1 MPNSSFG
8 QGYSPGVVERL
19 AGFVDRSATEVAVER
34 DNRAKGPSQMSLVW
48 TASES
53 SIWIW
58 ARVRV
63 SELVQP
69 EDAAVVSRH

>member
-19 AGFVDRSATEVAVER
+19 ADRSATEVAVKR
-34 DNRAKGPSQMSLVW
+34 DNTAKGPSQMSLVW

-53 SIWIW
+53 SIWIC
-58 ARVRV
+58 ARVHV